1 MPKIIS
7 IVLIVAGS
15 VILVTGLF
23 FFISKKTLKAGIP
36 KPVSDVKIVYKI
48 GWWAYQDALRVEKL
62 ETKIIYG
69 KLNLFNSRSLV
80 EYAISGKLQYRKGW
94 KPYISSVCIS
104 ERWMPSLKGPS
115 GYRGEVRLIPIVGIK
130 KEKNYNEEKVDFS
143 VKVQD
148 YLHSGGW
155 GKNTYYITSQ
165 KEKKIIEV
173 EQLK

>member
-1 MPKIIS
+1 MSKIIA
-7 IVLIVAGS
+7 IILIVAGS
-15 VILVTGLF
+15 LILVAGFF
-23 FFISKKTLKAGIP
+23 FFISKKTLMAGMP

-69 KLNLFNSRSLV
+69 KLNLFNSRTLV
-80 EYAISGKLQYRKGW
+80 EYGISGKLQYRKGW
-94 KPYISSVCIS
+94 KPYIMSVFIS
-104 ERWMPSLKGPS
+104 ERWMASPGN
-115 GYRGEVRLIPIVGIK
+115 RGEVRLVPVVGVK
-130 KEKNYNEEKVDFS
+130 KDKNYNEEKVEFS

-148 YLHSGGW
+148 FLHSGGW
-155 GKNTYYITSQ
+155 GKNIYHITCQ